1 MKEITQR
8 ELRNQS
14 GPIMRAL
21 DRGES
26 FLVTRNG
33 VSVGKLVPLRRRTFL
48 PAEVATTAFAEA
60 PRVDRAR
67 FRRDVDALI
76 EQGSKPRG

>member
-26 FLVTRNG
+26 FVVTRNG
-33 VSVGKLVPLRRRTFL
+33 VSVGKLIPLRRRTFL
-48 PAEVATTAFAEA
+48 RAEVATAVFAGA
-60 PRVDRAR
+60 PHVDRAR
-67 FRRDVDALI
+67 FRRDVDTLI
-76 EQGSKPRG
+76 DQGSTPRG